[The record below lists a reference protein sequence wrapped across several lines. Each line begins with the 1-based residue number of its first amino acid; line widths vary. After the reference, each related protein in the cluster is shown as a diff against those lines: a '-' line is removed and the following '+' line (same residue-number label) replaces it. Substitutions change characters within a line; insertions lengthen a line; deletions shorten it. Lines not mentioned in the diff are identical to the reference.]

1 MSEDKNNSE
10 KPRLTDEQLKK
21 NSEKLEQYDRIL
33 KVTAAALNVWHY
45 SVHSGSSYCKQQLTG
60 IQYKRHGVQP
70 HLLGK
75 GCTPF
80 FYFNYLYNSV
90 DFLPLFNTF

>member
-33 KVTAAALNVWHY
+33 KVTAAALAIMF
-45 SVHSGSSYCKQQLTG
+45 G
-60 IQYKRHGVQP
+60 IIVCIVAV
-70 HLLGK
+70 LI
-75 GCTPF
+75 T
-80 FYFNYLYNSV
+80 NNS
-90 DFLPLFNTF
+90 